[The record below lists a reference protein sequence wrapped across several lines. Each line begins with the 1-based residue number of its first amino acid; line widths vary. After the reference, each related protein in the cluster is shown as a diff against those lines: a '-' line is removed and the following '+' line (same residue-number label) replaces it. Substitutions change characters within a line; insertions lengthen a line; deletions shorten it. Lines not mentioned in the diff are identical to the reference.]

1 MLKIRIQTI
10 QIILYYII
18 FLKKSDSVPLMVQNF
33 RPLVNDKYPYAFQ
46 FSFTLQVC
54 VFFIISN
61 MSTTKLLFTKGLQG
75 RGFLGSDES

>member
-18 FLKKSDSVPLMVQNF
+18 YLKRGDSVPLMVQNF
-33 RPLVNDKYPYAFQ
+33 RPSVNDKYPYAFQ

-54 VFFIISN
+54 VFFIISDVN
-61 MSTTKLLFTKGLQG
+61 HETDFTKGLQG